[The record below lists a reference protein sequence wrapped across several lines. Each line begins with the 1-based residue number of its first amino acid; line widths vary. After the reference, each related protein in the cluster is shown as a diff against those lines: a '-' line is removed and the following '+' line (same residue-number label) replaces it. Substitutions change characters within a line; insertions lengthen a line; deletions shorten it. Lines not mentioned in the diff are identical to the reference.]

1 MHTLNHFIIALSNLS
16 FNQNTTE
23 TKDTFTFF
31 MLIPLF
37 PRFIRHIPEY
47 LNEKAA
53 GNRYMVSD
61 FQRLVFWMWF
71 WGGVHQDVPFSMVRF
86 DNSSI
91 AMLNSSKGI
100 NNICN
105 VSTPPI
111 STVSTDFLKSIILW
125 DIPFYVVL
133 CGQFFLFTLLTK

>member
-1 MHTLNHFIIALSNLS
+1 
-16 FNQNTTE
+16 
-23 TKDTFTFF
+23 
-31 MLIPLF
+31 
-37 PRFIRHIPEY
+37 
-47 LNEKAA
+47 
-53 GNRYMVSD
+53 
-61 FQRLVFWMWF
+61 
-71 WGGVHQDVPFSMVRF
+71 
-86 DNSSI
+86 
-91 AMLNSSKGI
+91 MLNSSKGI